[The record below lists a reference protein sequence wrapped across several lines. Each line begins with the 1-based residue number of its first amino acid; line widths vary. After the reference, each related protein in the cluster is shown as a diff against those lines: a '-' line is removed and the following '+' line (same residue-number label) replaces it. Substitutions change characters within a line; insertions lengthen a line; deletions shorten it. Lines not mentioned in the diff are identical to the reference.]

1 MCGEADGKRQVE
13 KGPLMELVVVEEAL
27 AGKLELGERVLV
39 WVKRL
44 VWEVG
49 YVLMGYLP
57 PSGSKEAPR

>member
-1 MCGEADGKRQVE
+1 MCDEADGKRQVE
-13 KGPLMELVVVEEAL
+13 KGPLMEPVVVEEAL